1 MRRKLIG
8 VLSLVTVAGLAVSAA
23 AQEPQVRQMRVMPPG
38 STQQQA
44 RPPYT
49 AEFKTTRVQTLA
61 DGSTITH
68 VTTET
73 MARDSQGRTLNMS
86 SSNYGPDDQP
96 VHISVNIY
104 DLAAHTHTWWFVPGQ
119 RITTQNIPEPGSGR
133 PSCAANAL
141 AALPH
146 APLDQHA
153 KPMMEDLGKQ
163 TFQGLEAHGHRTTT
177 AYPAG
182 AIGNSDPLVRTDEVW
197 FSTTP
202 GFSGINVRQVNED
215 PQMGKTTRELVSFS
229 QGEPDASM
237 FQPPA
242 DYEVAT
248 QETHDEV
255 RCP

>member
-1 MRRKLIG
+1 MRRKLIV
-8 VLSLVTVAGLAVSAA
+8 VLSLVAVSGLAVSAGG
-23 AQEPQVRQMRVMPPG
+23 QEAQVRQSRVMPAG
-38 STQQQA
+38 SAQQQA

-61 DGSTITH
+61 DGNTITH

-73 MARDSQGRTLNMS
+73 MARDSQGRTVNMS

-96 VHISVNIY
+96 VHISVNIN
-104 DLAAHTHTWWFVPGQ
+104 DLAARTHTWWFVPGQ
-119 RITTQNIPEPGSGR
+119 RVTVQNIPEPGSGR
-133 PSCAANAL
+133 STCAANAL
-141 AALPH
+141 AAMPH
-146 APLDQHA
+146 PSIDQRA
-153 KPMMEDLGKQ
+153 KPTTEDLGKQ
-163 TFQGLEAHGHRTTT
+163 TFQGIEAHGRRTTT
-177 AYPAG
+177 TYPAG

-202 GFSGINVRQVNED
+202 GFSGINVRQVNDD
-215 PQMGKTTRELVSFS
+215 PLMGKTTRELVSFS

-248 QETHDEV
+248 VETHDEV
-255 RCP
+255 HCP